1 MILLKALVRD
11 QKSILVLTGVQ
22 RLLNTCIQAFPS
34 ILVARLLRS
43 IEAGNAQPIS
53 QSLKAA
59 ALLVSV
65 LSIKMITENLFF
77 HNVVN
82 MSTQVRGALEGLIFD
97 KSLRLPEGGSGVLNL
112 MQSDAATIEG
122 AAMQLHTFWDGPLQI
137 SIYTYLLFQ
146 YIGPSVAWGLAVLLT
161 VIPLNSI
168 TLRILDRLSQKENE
182 AKTARTKRT
191 NESITQMKLLKVQGW
206 EKTFANDV
214 DAHRREELNIHRMR
228 GVVRAFNSAFSNAVP
243 SLVLVVTL
251 TAYAKTGNPIKASTI
266 FTAISLFNQL
276 RFPLFFYPMLLDSLA
291 SAKISMRKIA
301 SYLTSEE
308 ITPYVQI
315 LSPKDDGG
323 GQIEMKD
330 GSFLWST
337 SNQIEDGEVAPPNSP
352 ALCGVNLKVNPGEV
366 VAVVGSVASGK
377 SALIKSLLGELTPVP
392 RIVVD
397 NKNGAATNSSQTDE
411 LMNRPQ
417 VTVHGNIGYCSQE
430 AWIPKGT
437 LKEAIVFGR
446 EYDETRY
453 QQAIFDAGLDQD
465 LADGT
470 LFSEIDVGE
479 KGGSLSGGQR
489 ARVALAR
496 ALYGDENTKV
506 FLLDDCLA
514 ALDAR
519 VGSLVF
525 ERVTK
530 RAKASKAALILV
542 TNDPSLPRL
551 CDRVILMGP
560 ESSCSTIIDTGTY
573 DQLLSRGHKLQRNI
587 DDDTKEH
594 DEDASRILDQT
605 EIKQNYNQTDTIRV
619 VGDTETNSNSTTS
632 TVSHSKSPS
641 RANGLLSIDDGMNTQ
656 AVPISTYV
664 GYLKAVASPSLI
676 IGALASFLV
685 ADGAKFFQQYTVAK
699 WTELAADSSSSI
711 AAAMGSK
718 YLSNIVYAAGVLSVF
733 LWLRS
738 FLTMHVGLRAST
750 FYHNRMLSSVFRAP
764 MSFFDSTPSGQILSR
779 FGKELETVDRAL
791 PESIASVL
799 FCFLQIMSSVLALSG
814 AISPAMMIPI
824 TFAGGMYLRIMK
836 RFRPAARDMKR
847 NEQRT
852 RSPIF
857 THFGEALRG
866 TEIIRSIPGAK
877 RTWSGRHRKLADVN
891 LSVFSTVKAL
901 DRWLSIN
908 LEAIGNTMVF
918 VTSLSC
924 VFLTRSGKLQSGAAA
939 WGLTQSLAITGLMAW
954 AVRNLTMLESHM
966 MSVTRVSELTDIDT
980 ENGKNALVADGWP
993 WRGGIEFKKISM
1005 RYNPS
1010 SPLVLNQVT
1019 LSVPPGSTLG
1029 VVGRTGSG
1037 KSSLLLSLFRIVEIE
1052 SGGSI
1057 EIDGVDVR
1065 SVSMESLRDSIA
1077 IIPQDPTLFAGTLA
1091 FNLDAK
1097 GKATPEDMWK
1107 ALEAASPDLV
1117 RQFKALGGLETE
1129 ISEDGGNLSQGQRQL
1144 ICLARAMLKNSK
1156 ILVLDEATSSVDA
1169 QTDQQVQNTIRKQFV
1184 EKGVSVITVAHR
1196 LDTVLGCD
1204 KIAVLGQGELIE
1216 YDSPSNLLKI
1226 RNGEFRSLV
1235 DADRAN
1241 KMRGSKQRTSS
1252 KQTTR
1257 V

>member
-1 MILLKALVRD
+1 
-11 QKSILVLTGVQ
+11 
-22 RLLNTCIQAFPS
+22 
-34 ILVARLLRS
+34 
-43 IEAGNAQPIS
+43 
-53 QSLKAA
+53 
-59 ALLVSV
+59 
-65 LSIKMITENLFF
+65 
-77 HNVVN
+77 
-82 MSTQVRGALEGLIFD
+82 
-97 KSLRLPEGGSGVLNL
+97 

-352 ALCGVNLKVNPGEV
+352 ALCGANLKVNPGEV

-560 ESSCSTIIDTGTY
+560 VDSQKGSLPPQESSCSTIIDTGTY

-594 DEDASRILDQT
+594 DEDSSRILDQT

-619 VGDTETNSNSTTS
+619 VGGYKVMNTNCSCHADPDFRVDVKNNPDFIAEHVIPREIDDIDLEDTETNSNSTTS

-847 NEQRT
+847 SEQRT

-901 DRWLSIN
+901 
-908 LEAIGNTMVF
+908 
-918 VTSLSC
+918 
-924 VFLTRSGKLQSGAAA
+924 GKYS
-939 WGLTQSLAITGLMAW
+939 
-954 AVRNLTMLESHM
+954 
-966 MSVTRVSELTDIDT
+966 
-980 ENGKNALVADGWP
+980 
-993 WRGGIEFKKISM
+993 F
-1005 RYNPS
+1005 
-1010 SPLVLNQVT
+1010 LVLIHSNQ
-1019 LSVPPGSTLG
+1019 
-1029 VVGRTGSG
+1029 RH
-1037 KSSLLLSLFRIVEIE
+1037 I
-1052 SGGSI
+1052 
-1057 EIDGVDVR
+1057 
-1065 SVSMESLRDSIA
+1065 
-1077 IIPQDPTLFAGTLA
+1077 FA
-1091 FNLDAK
+1091 
-1097 GKATPEDMWK
+1097 
-1107 ALEAASPDLV
+1107 S
-1117 RQFKALGGLETE
+1117 
-1129 ISEDGGNLSQGQRQL
+1129 
-1144 ICLARAMLKNSK
+1144 
-1156 ILVLDEATSSVDA
+1156 
-1169 QTDQQVQNTIRKQFV
+1169 
-1184 EKGVSVITVAHR
+1184 
-1196 LDTVLGCD
+1196 DT
-1204 KIAVLGQGELIE
+1204 
-1216 YDSPSNLLKI
+1216 
-1226 RNGEFRSLV
+1226 
-1235 DADRAN
+1235 
-1241 KMRGSKQRTSS
+1241 
-1252 KQTTR
+1252 
-1257 V
+1257 

>member
-1 MILLKALVRD
+1 
-11 QKSILVLTGVQ
+11 
-22 RLLNTCIQAFPS
+22 
-34 ILVARLLRS
+34 
-43 IEAGNAQPIS
+43 
-53 QSLKAA
+53 
-59 ALLVSV
+59 
-65 LSIKMITENLFF
+65 
-77 HNVVN
+77 
-82 MSTQVRGALEGLIFD
+82 
-97 KSLRLPEGGSGVLNL
+97 
-112 MQSDAATIEG
+112 MQSDAATIEA

-228 GVVRAFNSAFSNAVP
+228 GVVRAFNSAVSNAVP

-397 NKNGAATNSSQTDE
+397 NKNGGATNSSQTDE

-560 ESSCSTIIDTGTY
+560 VDSRKGSLPSQESSCSTIIDTGTY
-573 DQLLSRGHKLQRNI
+573 DQLLSRGHKLQRNL

-594 DEDASRILDQT
+594 EEDASRILDRT
-605 EIKQNYNQTDTIRV
+605 NIEQNDNQIDTIRV
-619 VGDTETNSNSTTS
+619 VGGYKVTNTNCSCHADPDFRVDVENNPDFIAEHVIPREIDDIDLEDTETNSNSTTS
-632 TVSHSKSPS
+632 DVSHSKSPS
-641 RANGLLSIDDGMNTQ
+641 KANGLLSIDEGMNTQ

-664 GYLKAVASPSLI
+664 GYLRAVASPSLI

-699 WTELAADSSSSI
+699 WTELAADSSSSM

-738 FLTMHVGLRAST
+738 FLTMIVGLRAST

-791 PESIASVL
+791 PDSIASVL
-799 FCFLQIMSSVLALSG
+799 FCFLQILSSVLALSG

-847 NEQRT
+847 SEQRT

-901 DRWLSIN
+901 
-908 LEAIGNTMVF
+908 
-918 VTSLSC
+918 
-924 VFLTRSGKLQSGAAA
+924 GK
-939 WGLTQSLAITGLMAW
+939 
-954 AVRNLTMLESHM
+954 
-966 MSVTRVSELTDIDT
+966 
-980 ENGKNALVADGWP
+980 
-993 WRGGIEFKKISM
+993 
-1005 RYNPS
+1005 YNF
-1010 SPLVLNQVT
+1010 LVLIHINQCHMFAFY
-1019 LSVPPGSTLG
+1019 LSS
-1029 VVGRTGSG
+1029 
-1037 KSSLLLSLFRIVEIE
+1037 
-1052 SGGSI
+1052 
-1057 EIDGVDVR
+1057 
-1065 SVSMESLRDSIA
+1065 
-1077 IIPQDPTLFAGTLA
+1077 
-1091 FNLDAK
+1091 
-1097 GKATPEDMWK
+1097 
-1107 ALEAASPDLV
+1107 
-1117 RQFKALGGLETE
+1117 
-1129 ISEDGGNLSQGQRQL
+1129 
-1144 ICLARAMLKNSK
+1144 
-1156 ILVLDEATSSVDA
+1156 
-1169 QTDQQVQNTIRKQFV
+1169 
-1184 EKGVSVITVAHR
+1184 
-1196 LDTVLGCD
+1196 D
-1204 KIAVLGQGELIE
+1204 K
-1216 YDSPSNLLKI
+1216 
-1226 RNGEFRSLV
+1226 
-1235 DADRAN
+1235 
-1241 KMRGSKQRTSS
+1241 
-1252 KQTTR
+1252 
-1257 V
+1257 